1 LFIITV
7 LNQCVKMVNGI
18 KMKATRER
26 RAKKLMKRDWMHR
39 TNMNKRDYLI
49 WKRIENES
57 VNNEE
62 GD

>member
-1 LFIITV
+1 
-7 LNQCVKMVNGI
+7 MVNGI

>member
-1 LFIITV
+1 
-7 LNQCVKMVNGI
+7 
-18 KMKATRER
+18 MKATRER
-26 RAKKLMKRDWMHR
+26 RTKKLIKRDWMHR